1 MQIDLVN
8 YKDTFHLCKNYYVL
22 PLTFCSNVPLLS
34 SKAFTI
40 REYRF
45 VIYWL
50 MDLPVVGYYGG
61 FTYKHPITIL

>member
-1 MQIDLVN
+1 MMVN
-8 YKDTFHLCKNYYVL
+8 LYSLKV
-22 PLTFCSNVPLLS
+22 
-34 SKAFTI
+34 FTI

-61 FTYKHPITIL
+61 FTYNHPIDIYSVLMYKNPKTDKVPVHKLLF

>member
-1 MQIDLVN
+1 MTNMYSLKV
-8 YKDTFHLCKNYYVL
+8 
-22 PLTFCSNVPLLS
+22 
-34 SKAFTI
+34 FTV

-61 FTYKHPITIL
+61 FTYNHPIDIYSVVKAVTE